1 MKTFQTAVITS
12 SIRRL
17 YQKRL
22 LLPVIYLLF
31 LAVVWF
37 AAPISQLV
45 FPHEVSSETPVH
57 ELGATRSRYILT
69 TLTNLRFTGYTQ
81 KILGYTN
88 GYYYYTFQ
96 DGQCIFVLLAP
107 ATCQKGKPDIARL
120 KIRAHMIHHFE
131 EYDTLTQLLAEDLD
145 WTASGIKSLT
155 PDYLLSE
162 PGFHKLLSL
171 VLLIFYFASGAYAIA
186 GLILYAVYILFPL
199 LAPPCRKLGLYGN
212 AKELLAKAEQEV
224 SCCMH
229 ADDRMMFF
237 TEHFFIAM
245 TDESIVI
252 VPIQEIHEF
261 YKRSTV
267 HRFFSRHFSVS
278 YTLHMTAA
286 KQEPIQFSNVPESDI
301 SYILYAFHAN
311 K

>member
-1 MKTFQTAVITS
+1 MKIFQTAVITS

-22 LLPVIYLLF
+22 LLPVLYLLF
-31 LAVVWF
+31 LTIVWF

-45 FPHEVSSETPVH
+45 FPHEVSAKTPVH
-57 ELGATRSRYILT
+57 ELGATRSRYIVT

-120 KIRAHMIHHFE
+120 NLRAHIIRHFE

-145 WTASGIKSLT
+145 WTASGIRSLT

-162 PGFHKLLSL
+162 PGFHKLLSF
-171 VLLIFYFASGAYAIA
+171 LLLGFYFASGAYAIL
-186 GLILYAVYILFPL
+186 GFILCAVYILFPL

-212 AKELLAKAEQEV
+212 AKELLAQAEQEA
-224 SCCMH
+224 SCC
-229 ADDRMMFF
+229 ARTDERTMFF
-237 TEHFFIAM
+237 TEHFFIAL
-245 TDESIVI
+245 TDDLIVI
-252 VPIQEIHEF
+252 VPVQEIQEL
-261 YKRSTV
+261 YKRSAA
-267 HRFFSRHFSVS
+267 HGFFSRHFSVS

-286 KQEPIQFSNVPESDI
+286 KQRPILFTNVPESDI
-301 SYILYAFHAN
+301 RYILDAFHTN
-311 K
+311 E